1 MEDDVPEPIQRFKYG
16 GPDGEGARD
25 ARGLTAFLLALTN
38 NVVSTVQIFPKGA
51 HNNLHV
57 HLTEDGYWLVL
68 GGRARFYGE
77 GETIIAE
84 LGKYEGV
91 LITAGTKYWFEGISD
106 EPLEI
111 LRVNYRVH
119 PGPRHAVN
127 EAEVP
132 IVMAAAARGESTTLT
147 DTSAARAGGQRNGHG
162 GD

>member
-1 MEDDVPEPIQRFKYG
+1 VPEPVQRFKYG
-16 GPDGEGARD
+16 GPEGEGGRD
-25 ARGLTAFLLALTN
+25 APGRKAFLLALTD
-38 NVVSTVQIFPKGA
+38 NVISTVQIFPKGV

-68 GGRARFYGE
+68 AGQARFYGE
-77 GETIIAE
+77 GDTIIAE
-84 LGKYEGV
+84 PRKYEGV

-132 IVMAAAARGESTTLT
+132 LVMAGAARGEWTSSV
-147 DTSAARAGGQRNGHG
+147 DTSEARAAGHRNGNSR
-162 GD
+162 D

>member
-1 MEDDVPEPIQRFKYG
+1 VTEPIQRFKYG

-25 ARGLTAFLLALTN
+25 ARGLKAFLLALTN
-38 NVVSTVQIFPKGA
+38 NVISTVQIFPKGA

-77 GETIIAE
+77 GDTIIAE

-91 LITAGTKYWFEGISD
+91 LIPAGTKYWFEGISD

-111 LRVNYRVH
+111 LRVDYRVRE
-119 PGPRHAVN
+119 GPRHAVN

-132 IVMAAAARGESTTLT
+132 LVMAAAARGELTTLA
-147 DTSAARAGGQRNGHG
+147 DTSAARAGQHRDGNGRE
-162 GD
+162 

>member
-1 MEDDVPEPIQRFKYG
+1 MPEPIQRFRYG

-25 ARGLTAFLLALTN
+25 ARGLKAFLLALTN
-38 NVVSTVQIFPKGA
+38 NVISTVQIFPKGA

-84 LGKYEGV
+84 LGRLEGV
-91 LITAGTKYWFEGISD
+91 LIPAGTKYWFEGISD

-111 LRVNYRVH
+111 LRVDYRVRE
-119 PGPRHAVN
+119 GARHAVN

-132 IVMAAAARGESTTLT
+132 LVMAAAARGEWASSI
-147 DTSAARAGGQRNGHG
+147 DTSPARAAQHRDGNGRE
-162 GD
+162 